1 MLYEPIPTPY
11 FNVAYNQD
19 DSNKCTIIASNA
31 GHSEC
36 ESNLVSDERT
46 ATTQFS
52 TDVENENNVDDAKTE
67 IPAGIFIPQHALPW
81 GGVSANKIAA
91 KWR

>member
-1 MLYEPIPTPY
+1 MSMLYEPIPTPY

-36 ESNLVSDERT
+36 ESNIVSNEGTT
-46 ATTQFS
+46 ATQFI
-52 TDVENENNVDDAKTE
+52 TDVENNSDVDDAKTG
-67 IPAGIFIPQHALPW
+67 IPAGVFIPLHALP
-81 GGVSANKIAA
+81 
-91 KWR
+91 